1 MPFSAQ
7 TGARGGG
14 STATHSGAA
23 IWDAIKGAWV
33 TVPGGGDARRGFQM
47 LGGRPPFEDGVIL
60 SIE

>member
-47 LGGRPPFEDGVIL
+47 LGGRIPL
-60 SIE
+60 